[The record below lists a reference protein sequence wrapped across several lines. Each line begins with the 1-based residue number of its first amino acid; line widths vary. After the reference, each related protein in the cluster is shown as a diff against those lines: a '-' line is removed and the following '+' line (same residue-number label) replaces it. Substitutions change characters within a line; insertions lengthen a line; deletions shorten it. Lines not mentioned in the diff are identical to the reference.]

1 MFPPSRSTV
10 PPTEDSAVRSTDSD
24 ALLSRVSAAKQGY
37 LVDSFAPLFLTPAQR
52 RSTERRPPLINIG
65 THARTWAVDE
75 LVDQFLRS
83 EKPES
88 EGGQVQ
94 VLSLGAGTDTRF
106 WRMRKRWSD
115 REGEESW
122 PVRKW
127 VEVDFPEATSSK
139 ARTIATK
146 VELKGALGGEVK
158 IGTLSSFSLVLATTD
173 PKFCRRTRRIRI
185 IFSSLRSP
193 SWRLAQS

>member
-1 MFPPSRSTV
+1 MFPPSRSTGSS
-10 PPTEDSAVRSTDSD
+10 TEDSAVRSTDSD
-24 ALLSRVSAAKQGY
+24 ALLSRISAAKQGY

-75 LVDQFLRS
+75 LVDQFVRS

-88 EGGQVQ
+88 DGGKVQ
-94 VLSLGAGTDTRF
+94 VLNLGAGTDTRF
-106 WRMRKRWSD
+106 WRMRKRWSEL
-115 REGEESW
+115 EGEESW

-127 VEVDFPEATSSK
+127 VEVDFPEATSTK

-146 VELKGALGGEVK
+146 AELKGALGGDVK
-158 IGTLSSFSLVLATTD
+158 IGKLRLTSALRPSTD
-173 PKFCRRTRRIRI
+173 PKK
-185 IFSSLRSP
+185 LP
-193 SWRLAQS
+193 SQNKED